1 MDCKKCGAN
10 IEEGQKFCTQC
21 GTYLKDE
28 NNSNIINESKKNK
41 EFSNNKNLW
50 GKIIDKCKKIFKDH
64 KKLSIF
70 SYLFIIIVIIILSF
84 FVLYDFENLEWNNSY
99 SNIDLDYIT
108 PGTIDIG
115 INFNNDKKLH
125 KVKYKVNSGKLNVKG
140 REIEWDLNDSKGECT
155 IIVSYKLKK
164 IKKTYNVIPS
174 FTDTSSKK
182 LSLDEKFDND
192 SDEDFDLDGISNKE
206 EKN

>member
-70 SYLFIIIVIIILSF
+70 SYLFTFPENF
-84 FVLYDFENLEWNNSY
+84 FIFVFLIKNPPP
-99 SNIDLDYIT
+99 IH
-108 PGTIDIG
+108 G
-115 INFNNDKKLH
+115 
-125 KVKYKVNSGKLNVKG
+125 
-140 REIEWDLNDSKGECT
+140 
-155 IIVSYKLKK
+155 LK
-164 IKKTYNVIPS
+164 
-174 FTDTSSKK
+174 
-182 LSLDEKFDND
+182 SLTK
-192 SDEDFDLDGISNKE
+192 
-206 EKN
+206 